1 LDRKKE
7 LKEQYRQMKPQM
19 GVLMIRSNS
28 QNKCFIEATQDLR
41 GRINS
46 TKFKLACGAHP
57 NRELQKE
64 WQEFG
69 ESNFTIEIVDHFEYD
84 KDETKTDYTEDIA
97 LLQMIWEEKMGQR
110 GFFILQKISRP
121 LIRPLTG
128 WSAF

>member
-1 LDRKKE
+1 MDRKKE

-46 TKFKLACGAHP
+46 TKFKLAGGAHP

-69 ESNFTIEIVDHFEYD
+69 ERNFTIEIVDHLEYD

-97 LLQMIWEEKMGQR
+97 LLQMMWEEKMAKED
-110 GFFILQKISRP
+110 FLFYKK
-121 LIRPLTG
+121 
-128 WSAF
+128 